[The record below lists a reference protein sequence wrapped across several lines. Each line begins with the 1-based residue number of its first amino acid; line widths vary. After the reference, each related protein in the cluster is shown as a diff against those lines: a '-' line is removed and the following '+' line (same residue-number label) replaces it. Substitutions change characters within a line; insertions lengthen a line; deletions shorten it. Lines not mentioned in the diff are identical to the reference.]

1 MKYIS
6 AVLCVLLILTTA
18 ANSQLTPP
26 KADAPS
32 AKQTADKPAQK
43 KSKTLKAK
51 KAVAKTDNK
60 SKTESKTAEKEKGFV
75 VIETTMGTITIQLFD
90 DKAPKHS
97 ANFRKLAR
105 EGFYNGTTFHRVIPG
120 FMIQGGDPNSKDNDR
135 SNDGLGGPGYTIEA
149 EIGVPHDRGVVAAA
163 RQGDAVNPERRSN
176 GSQFYITV
184 APAHFLDGQ
193 YTVFGKVVDGMD
205 VVDKIVAVPRDQR
218 DNPLTP
224 VVMKK
229 VYVK

>member
-1 MKYIS
+1 MVRSYAGKIFY
-6 AVLCVLLILTTA
+6 AVLCAALIVTAA
-18 ANSQLTPP
+18 ANSQ
-26 KADAPS
+26 S
-32 AKQTADKPAQK
+32 AKKL
-43 KSKTLKAK
+43 KSTKAK
-51 KAVAKTDNK
+51 KIVTNTETKKTKDAK
-60 SKTESKTAEKEKGFV
+60 GLV
-75 VIETTMGTITIQLFD
+75 VIETTMGNITIQLFD
-90 DKAPKHS
+90 DKAPKHA

-135 SNDGLGGPGYTIEA
+135 SNDGMGGPGYTIEA
-149 EIGVPHDRGVVAAA
+149 EIGMPHDRGVVGAA

-205 VVDKIVAVPRDQR
+205 VADKIVAVPRDQR